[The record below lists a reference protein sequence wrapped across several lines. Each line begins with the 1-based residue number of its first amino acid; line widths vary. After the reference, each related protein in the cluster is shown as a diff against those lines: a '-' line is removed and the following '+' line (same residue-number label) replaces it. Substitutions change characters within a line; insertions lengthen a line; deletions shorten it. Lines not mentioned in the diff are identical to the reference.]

1 MHCAGRRK
9 RYAGLERIFDIKI
22 RAIGPDFL
30 LHAGHSAA
38 RAGSIFGSITVA
50 TVFGCIAVTGNFGHL
65 RGRDRCGDGGR
76 HGSWSGGG
84 SHGRTLCGGKLCGL
98 DIGIAAAG
106 QKRCGKDQKGEQ
118 NAEFFHNL
126 PPEVSEY
133 SHIISILANFN
144 QGNITTATV
153 SGS

>member
-1 MHCAGRRK
+1 MGRRK

-84 SHGRTLCGGKLCGL
+84 SHGCALHGGKLCGL

-118 NAEFFHNL
+118 NAEFSHNL

-133 SHIISILANFN
+133 SDIITILMIFN
-144 QGNITTATV
+144 QGIITMPRV
-153 SGS
+153 SLC